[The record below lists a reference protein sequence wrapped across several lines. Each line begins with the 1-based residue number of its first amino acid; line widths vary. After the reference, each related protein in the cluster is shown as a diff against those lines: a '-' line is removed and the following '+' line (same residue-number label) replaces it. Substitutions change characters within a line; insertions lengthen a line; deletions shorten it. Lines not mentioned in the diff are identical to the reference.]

1 MKRNL
6 DNRSLLLASLAV
18 ACAAVPASANLLQNG
33 SFEDA
38 LSAADW
44 NIVGNAVRTDKSPYP
59 FIASDGF
66 WAINFNGGDNA
77 PNGVLT
83 QSFTTV
89 IGQQYD
95 LSFAFGKW
103 AFGGGTAALQV
114 EVISGGAVVLDQLV
128 SDSTGSEGAEVWN
141 SYQFAFT
148 ATDASTTLRFTD
160 RSNATASFDAILDN
174 VVVVPAPGAAA
185 LLAVG
190 GLLAG
195 RRRR

>member
-1 MKRNL
+1 MTRNFHK
-6 DNRSLLLASLAV
+6 RSLLLASLTV
-18 ACAAVPASANLLQNG
+18 ACAAAPASANLLQNG
-33 SFEDA
+33 SFENA

-66 WAINFNGGDNA
+66 WAINFNSGDST
-77 PNGVLT
+77 PNGVLSQT
-83 QSFTTV
+83 FSTV
-89 IGQQYD
+89 AGQQYD

-103 AFGGGTAALQV
+103 AFGGGTASLQV

-160 RSNATASFDAILDN
+160 RSNATASFDTILDN

>member
-1 MKRNL
+1 MSRNF
-6 DNRSLLLASLAV
+6 DKVSLLLASLTV
-18 ACAAVPASANLLQNG
+18 ACAVAPASANLLQNG
-33 SFEDA
+33 SFEDV

-44 NIVGNAVRTDKSPYP
+44 NIVGNALRTDKSPYP
-59 FIASDGF
+59 FTASDGF
-66 WAINFNGGDNA
+66 WAINFNSGDST

-89 IGQQYD
+89 VGQQYD

-103 AFGGGTAALQV
+103 AFGGGTASLQV

-128 SDSTGSEGAEVWN
+128 SDSTGSEGAAVWN

-160 RSNATASFDAILDN
+160 VSIGTASFDTILDN

>member
-6 DNRSLLLASLAV
+6 HNRSLLLASLAV

-66 WAINFNGGDNA
+66 WAVNFNSADA
-77 PNGVLT
+77 VPNGVLT

-89 IGQQYD
+89 VGQQYD

-114 EVISGGAVVLDQLV
+114 EVISGGSVVLDQLV

-190 GLLAG
+190 GLLVG